1 MTSIFLY
8 SKNNCPQ
15 CVIAKALLHSRNIEY
30 VELNIE
36 TNAAAR
42 DVLLKHGL
50 RSLPQV
56 FEGESLIGSVDQLRT
71 WIELKEQTL

>member
-1 MTSIFLY
+1 MILLY

-30 VELNIE
+30 TELNIE

-42 DVLLKHGL
+42 DVLIEKGL
-50 RSLPQV
+50 RSLPQLFDRAELV
-56 FEGESLIGSVDQLRT
+56 GGVEQIRT

>member
-1 MTSIFLY
+1 MTPILLY

-30 VELNIE
+30 TELNIE
-36 TNAAAR
+36 SNAAAR
-42 DVLLKHGL
+42 DVLLEKGL

-56 FEGESLIGSVDQLRT
+56 FNGPDLIGGVEKLRT